1 MRNEALRQA
10 RVQRNWTQS
19 TLAAQLNTSRIT
31 VVRWEQGKT
40 VPSLYFR
47 EQLCALFKMTAQELG
62 LEQPSLKSHQSHIW
76 YVPAERSP
84 FFTDRETVLR
94 CLSTALWEDP
104 ANAAS
109 HIQIISGPAGIGK
122 TQVALEYAHRFRKL
136 YSSIIWLHVETFEIF
151 LADLTRL
158 AEILQLPA
166 IYEHNRLQAV
176 QGLRMWLE
184 MASNWLVIFDNV
196 EEFAVVHELLPVS
209 RCKGHVLIT
218 TRTQAT
224 GRLNNRFVLKEMDAD
239 EGALLLLRRAKL
251 LPLHHDLAQ
260 VSPEQRTL
268 ARELCEQLGGFPLAL
283 DQAGSYIEETGCGL
297 AGYVERFQRRCSVL
311 LSWRGNTPGNYS
323 FSMTATVLLA
333 REKAARRSAVALD
346 LLHLCAFLYPTDI
359 PEQLI
364 TRGAPHLGSRIQKA
378 VADLLSLD
386 EAFAALNASSLLR
399 RNAETRVL
407 HMHRLVQSIIR
418 DQLELQTQYVWVERA
433 LQALHYVFPASGY
446 HERVLWPLCELLLP
460 HILTCIGHVECLP
473 PGKHQ
478 ERVRDTGASLLLKA
492 ASYLLE
498 QARHHEA
505 EAFLKRALDLCALED
520 GSVYVRSILVLRTM
534 ALLYQKLGNYT
545 RAEALVRQILFN
557 QQRELAEDD
566 LSIAQTLI
574 TLAQLSGWQGKY
586 ADAEKFAH
594 QALQSYQQAGDHD
607 RYEMTEVFT
616 TLAQI
621 SIWTGRYQ
629 IAVSWATRSLDIIEK
644 TLGSDHPSLAGVIH
658 SMAIA
663 SWEQGNYEQ
672 AEKLFQRAFGIW
684 KHTLGPE
691 HPFTGY
697 PLHNQAL
704 LCKVRGEYQ
713 QAEELFWRVFQL
725 WEQTFGPNHPE
736 RADPLKNLGE
746 VYLLQQRYEEAEHVL
761 QQALEIY
768 QQSFGQEHPHMA
780 VPWNI
785 LAAIAAEQEDY
796 ERAERLYQQSC
807 QLCKQKLDQEHPYRA
822 MALHGLGRLYM
833 KRSMDMQ
840 AKFFFQQALTIR
852 IHTLGMLHPDTQLTR
867 ELYQS
872 LLTDHHEG
880 EPIAVQD
887 SVNQ

>member
-31 VVRWEQGKT
+31 VVRWEQGTT

-47 EQLCALFKMTAQELG
+47 EQICALFKMTAQELG
-62 LEQPSLKSHQSHIW
+62 LEQPSLRSHQSHIW

-94 CLSTALWEDP
+94 CLSTTFWEDP
-104 ANAAS
+104 ASAAD
-109 HIQIISGPAGIGK
+109 HTQIISGPAGIGK

-136 YSSIIWLHVETFEIF
+136 YSSIIWLRVETFEVFI
-151 LADLTRL
+151 ADLTRL

-166 IYEHNRLQAV
+166 IYEHNRLQAI

-184 MASNWLVIFDNV
+184 VASNWLVIFDNV
-196 EEFAVVHELLPVS
+196 EEFTVVHELLPVS

-224 GRLNNRFVLKEMDAD
+224 GRLNNRLVLKEMDAD

-251 LPLHHDLAQ
+251 LPPQHDLAQ
-260 VSPEQRTL
+260 VSAEQRTL

-297 AGYVERFQRRCSVL
+297 AGYMERFQRRCSVL
-311 LSWRGNTPGNYS
+311 LSWCGNTSGNYS

-346 LLHLCAFLYPTDI
+346 LLRLCAFLHPADI

-364 TRGAPHLGSRIQKA
+364 TRGAPYLGSRIQKA

-399 RNAETRVL
+399 RNAGTRVL
-407 HMHRLVQSIIR
+407 HMHRLVQGIIR
-418 DQLELQTQYVWVERA
+418 DQLELHAQYVWVERA
-433 LQALHYVFPASGY
+433 LQALQCVFPAGSY

-460 HILTCIGHVECLP
+460 HILSCIGHVECLP
-473 PGKHQ
+473 PGRHQ

-498 QARHHEA
+498 QARHDEA
-505 EAFLKRALDLCALED
+505 EAFLKRALDLCAQED
-520 GSVYVRSILVLRTM
+520 GSVYLRSILVLRTM
-534 ALLYQKLGNYT
+534 ALLYQQLGNYSN
-545 RAEALVRQILFN
+545 AEALIRQILCN

-566 LSIAQTLI
+566 LSIAHTLI
-574 TLAQLSGWQGKY
+574 TLAQLSGRQGKY
-586 ADAEKFAH
+586 VDAEKFAH
-594 QALQSYQQAGDHD
+594 QALHIYQQAGDQD
-607 RYEMTEVFT
+607 SYEITEVFT

-629 IAVSWATRSLDIIEK
+629 IAGSWAARSLDIIER
-644 TLGSDHPSLAGVIH
+644 TMGYDHPSLAEVIH

-663 SWEQGNYEQ
+663 FWEQGNYEQ

-684 KHTLGPE
+684 KQTLGPD

-713 QAEELFWRVFQL
+713 QAEELFWHVFQL
-725 WEQTFGPNHPE
+725 WEHAFGPNHPE

-746 VYLLQQRYEEAEHVL
+746 VYLLQQRYGEAEHVL

-768 QQSFGQEHPHMA
+768 QQSFGQEHPQMA
-780 VPWNI
+780 VLLNI
-785 LAAIAAEQEDY
+785 LAAVAAEQGDY
-796 ERAERLYQQSC
+796 ERAERLYRQSC
-807 QLCKQKLDQEHPYRA
+807 QLCTHYVDQEHPYRA

-833 KRSMDMQ
+833 KQNMEIQ
-840 AKFFFQQALTIR
+840 AKYYFQQALTIR
-852 IHTLGMLHPDTQLTR
+852 IKTLGTLHPDTQRSR

-872 LLTDHHEG
+872 LLTGHHEA
-880 EPIAVQD
+880 EPTALQNV
-887 SVNQ
+887 VNQ